1 MSAPVIPF
9 PAKLTVPEGVAE
21 FVQDTA
27 GSRFTQTVPA
37 ETEQRADRGEIIAA
51 LVGAVAILA
60 EVNDPIGR
68 AYRLGLVTRIRSILG
83 RERAALGVL

>member
-9 PAKLTVPEGVAE
+9 PERGAIRPI
-21 FVQDTA
+21 
-27 GSRFTQTVPA
+27 PA
-37 ETEQRADRGEIIAA
+37 AIVDGRRADRSEIIAA